1 MYIFTAQSTAMINL
15 NTSYGTLSCDKVPEG
30 VGNFGAGAVGNHRE
44 NYTRNPFIKEYSRIS
59 QY

>member
-30 VGNFGAGAVGNHRE
+30 VGILG
-44 NYTRNPFIKEYSRIS
+44 
-59 QY
+59 